1 MARILIIDDDA
12 AMCATLSQALK
23 DAGHEVTEACDGE
36 VAIGLFRQSN
46 FDVVVVDLI
55 MPGKEGIETIIEMK
69 GITARP
75 RIIAIS
81 GSTGQARGRAYTQI
95 AAHLGASQTLVK
107 PFTIEEFVRVV
118 QAELGRADEVS

>member
-23 DAGHEVTEACDGE
+23 DAGHEVTEAGDGD
-36 VAIGLFRQSN
+36 VAIELFRQSV
-46 FDVVVVDLI
+46 FDLAVVDLI
-55 MPGKEGIETIIEMK
+55 MPGKEGIETIIEMRR
-69 GITARP
+69 ITSKP

-81 GSTGQARGRAYTQI
+81 GSTGPARGRAYTQI
-95 AAHLGASQTLVK
+95 AAQLGAGRTLVK

-118 QAELGRADEVS
+118 EAELGRAGEVP